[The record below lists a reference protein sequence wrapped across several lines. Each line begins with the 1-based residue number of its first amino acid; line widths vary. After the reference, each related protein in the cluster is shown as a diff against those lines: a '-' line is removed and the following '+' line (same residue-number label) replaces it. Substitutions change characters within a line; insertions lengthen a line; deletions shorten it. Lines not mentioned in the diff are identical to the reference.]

1 MTKRIIIKLG
11 DVFCISIN
19 GQYNAYFQ
27 YIANDATQL
36 NSSVI
41 RVFKIHYKIDMSPTI
56 DEIVN
61 GEIDFYA
68 HAILR
73 VGIKQGLWNKIGNS
87 KDLGCIENVGFKML
101 YDSKDTKWYV
111 WKINEPIIYHR
122 ELPKECKDY
131 NWGWVYAGVNIIQ
144 KIKDGYYYVL
154 KEECTRDTR

>member
-61 GEIDFYA
+61 GEID
-68 HAILR
+68 
-73 VGIKQGLWNKIGNS
+73 
-87 KDLGCIENVGFKML
+87 KMVTL
-101 YDSKDTKWYV
+101 
-111 WKINEPIIYHR
+111 II
-122 ELPKECKDY
+122 
-131 NWGWVYAGVNIIQ
+131 
-144 KIKDGYYYVL
+144 KIKIIIV
-154 KEECTRDTR
+154 KKIK